1 MNRQEHHSPGRGRFE
16 EAALRVFHDARDL
29 CGAVAGSVAGFM
41 KEFGADCLE
50 AGDVLVDIIAGT
62 LDAVASIGRDAAD
75 AARGIALGA
84 LRGSRPD
91 PGSAFTT
98 LAMTSRSVVRH
109 VGRAGGDIAAATRGL
124 VAGAAEG
131 AREIGIDVSEAVFAV
146 SRGALQGA
154 REFGTSAAEE
164 VREAA
169 KAMRQLTRG
178 REPGTSTIDE
188 MEDTPLC
195 FPGRLVD

>member
-1 MNRQEHHSPGRGRFE
+1 MNRQQHHSPGRGRFR
-16 EAALRVFHDARDL
+16 EAALRLFRDPRDL
-29 CGAVAGSVAGFM
+29 WGAVTRNVAGHM
-41 KEFGADCLE
+41 KEFGAEVLE
-50 AGDVLVDIIAGT
+50 AGDLLVDIVAGT
-62 LDAVASIGRDAAD
+62 LDAVVSVGYDAAD

-91 PGSAFTT
+91 PGAAFTT
-98 LAMTSRSVVRH
+98 LAMTSRTVVRH
-109 VGRAGGDIAAATRGL
+109 VGRAGGDIAVATRGL

-131 AREIGIDVSEAVFAV
+131 AREIGFDVSEAVFAA

-154 REFGTSAAEE
+154 REFGRSAVEE

-169 KAMRQLTRG
+169 SAMRELTRG
-178 REPGTSTIDE
+178 REPGTSTHEE